1 MLFKAISSS
10 FALSIFLFPK
20 KFNFSSKEF
29 TSFILFSIIC
39 LGLLPFNPLCNK
51 STSFF
56 AFKNFLSIALCKN
69 SFLFNKSFI
78 ISFNDGDT
86 NSPAADGVGALISL
100 TKSLIVKSTSWPTA
114 DTVGILLLNISYAKS
129 LLLKAQSSSI
139 DPPPLPKMITSTDF
153 SLLKYLI
160 PSIIESAAFSP

>member
-1 MLFKAISSS
+1 MHLK
-10 FALSIFLFPK
+10 IFYQWLYVR
-20 KFNFSSKEF
+20 
-29 TSFILFSIIC
+29 TL
-39 LGLLPFNPLCNK
+39 
-51 STSFF
+51 
-56 AFKNFLSIALCKN
+56 
-69 SFLFNKSFI
+69 FLFNKSFI
-78 ISFNDGDT
+78 ISCNDGDT

-114 DTVGILLLNISYAKS
+114 DTVGILPLNISYAKS

-139 DPPPLPKMITSTDF
+139 DPPPLPKIITSTDF